1 MDSSV
6 VTAGGRGVRGLK
18 GNVNKYT
25 KIKLKKKFKI
35 KMYLLE
41 CDHLPCY
48 FLKLF
53 LTCWEN
59 NNDVYNNINAKSQ
72 EKEDKKKFTADR
84 DRVTVLIKKIK
95 VP

>member
-1 MDSSV
+1 MESRWQLAGGGGNRVEGLSKKKKGLTAMDSSV
-6 VTAGGRGVRGLK
+6 VTAGGGGVRGLK

-25 KIKLKKKFKI
+25 KIKFKKKFKI

-53 LTCWEN
+53 
-59 NNDVYNNINAKSQ
+59 
-72 EKEDKKKFTADR
+72 FF
-84 DRVTVLIKKIK
+84 
-95 VP
+95 

>member
-6 VTAGGRGVRGLK
+6 VTAGGGGVRGLK

-25 KIKLKKKFKI
+25 KIKFKKKFKI

-53 LTCWEN
+53 
-59 NNDVYNNINAKSQ
+59 
-72 EKEDKKKFTADR
+72 FF
-84 DRVTVLIKKIK
+84 
-95 VP
+95 